1 MEFVEPLL
9 AVIGGFWVVL
19 KLCEIVDDFIKGE
32 KQRKEHQRR
41 KR

>member
-1 MEFVEPLL
+1 MGFVEPLL
-9 AVIGGFWVVL
+9 TVIGGFFVVYHL
-19 KLCEIVDDFIKGE
+19 FKFVDNFIAEE